1 MSTGTGLESS
11 ASSSASIGM
20 GFESS
25 PSSAVSGASS
35 QNLVVESAEVIVGI
49 LGSVVGGWLGNLI
62 GVGGGAGF
70 TKIGF
75 VTSIVGACLL
85 LIVFSRIGKNK

>member
-1 MSTGTGLESS
+1 MGIISWLVFGAIVGWIAGVITGKSRSMGL
-11 ASSSASIGM
+11 GM
-20 GFESS
+20 
-25 PSSAVSGASS
+25 
-35 QNLVVESAEVIVGI
+35 NIIIGI

-85 LIVFSRIGKNK
+85 LIVFSRLGKKR